1 MNYIEKFQTLSKEDA
16 IQSVVEALNMKSIDA
31 LEESAQSEI
40 NRMQKTLD
48 KYPDLWPITK
58 VKYKNKIAALRKTA
72 AKE

>member
-1 MNYIEKFQTLSKEDA
+1 MNHVEKFQTLSKEA
-16 IQSVVEALNMKSIDA
+16 ATQSIFDTLNMKAFDA

-48 KYPDLWPITK
+48 KYPDLWPVTK
-58 VKYKNKIAALRKTA
+58 VKYKKKMASLRKTV